1 MPGFFFVPCVAG
13 GSPSALRFAC
23 TRGASQEPAG
33 ATLGATLRRP
43 AREGPRIAAVYLL
56 PYGPGR
62 ASTGV
67 FRLDILSRE
76 KGRPSWPAPC
86 GPDPADALA
95 SATGPEGGTHR
106 LFLTVRSI
114 AGIASSATR
123 ACNADR
129 APSQRILHPRNAD
142 PMPGQRR
149 SWVGADESAPTTG
162 NRSAVHLITAG
173 GALDL
178 TPPQSSEEPAGIAL
192 GAGSAGEVAHRKK
205 PEGGRPGR
213 PTVFARQDVESET
226 AGGAPTR
233 PVGQ

>member
-1 MPGFFFVPCVAG
+1 MCGGGARLRNCVLLALAVRRKSRRVP
-13 GSPSALRFAC
+13 PS
-23 TRGASQEPAG
+23 GARCGVP
-33 ATLGATLRRP
+33 LGKGRESRP
-43 AREGPRIAAVYLL
+43 FTYCPT
-56 PYGPGR
+56 GR

-129 APSQRILHPRNAD
+129 APSHRILHPRNAD